1 MEKTAKVD
9 DEYTTENKLNEINA
23 SNQDK
28 YEFVRV
34 DGNENGTYTLE
45 KQTITYWYQK
55 KMAEVEV
62 NYLEV
67 DTDKVLSD
75 QVNMTDRIDNPYTT
89 ENKLDSINQNYENKY
104 EFVRVEGNPEG
115 NYTLQKQVIT
125 YYYQKKI
132 AEIEVNYLEVGTNA
146 VLSEQI
152 KKQDRIDNP
161 YTTENKL
168 DSINENYE
176 NKYEFVRVDGNENG
190 TYTLDKQ
197 VITYWYQKKPAE
209 IEVQYREVGTEE
221 ELADKVEK
229 VSRVDDTYTTENK
242 LDEINAE
249 YGNKYEFVRV
259 EGNPEG
265 TYTLEKQTIIYYYQ
279 KKMAEVEVNYLEVGT
294 NAVLSEQVHM
304 TDRVDNP
311 YITENK
317 LNEINAANGNKYEF
331 VRVDGNTE
339 GSYTLD
345 KQVITYWYQKKETKV
360 VIIHVEQGTD
370 TTDPSTITSVLYPT
384 ETINGRIDDEY
395 STVDRVNE
403 INENSQVQYEV
414 VSKTDNWEGN
424 MTLDTQY
431 VIYVYRKI
439 PAHIVVKHVDV
450 NTKEELLD
458 LETRNG
464 YVGNEYTTENKLTE
478 VNEKHENKY
487 ELVTPEPTNKD
498 GIYSSQEQVI
508 IYYYDKKPAQVN
520 VKYVDI
526 DTEEELADGEE
537 IVGKVDD
544 EYTTE
549 DKVKEINESS
559 KYKYVLVKTTENTEG
574 LMTVEDIEVVY
585 YYKKVEAQVI
595 VKYVDEKTGEEI
607 AQREYIGGYVG
618 DEYTSK
624 SKEIDEYILNEKK
637 LPNNAEGEMTEE
649 TIEVIYYYNKMIKIP
664 ETADM
669 NVSMMFIIM
678 IASISGITLVRK
690 FRRQ

>member
-1 MEKTAKVD
+1 
-9 DEYTTENKLNEINA
+9 
-23 SNQDK
+23 
-28 YEFVRV
+28 
-34 DGNENGTYTLE
+34 
-45 KQTITYWYQK
+45 
-55 KMAEVEV
+55 
-62 NYLEV
+62 
-67 DTDKVLSD
+67 
-75 QVNMTDRIDNPYTT
+75 
-89 ENKLDSINQNYENKY
+89 
-104 EFVRVEGNPEG
+104 
-115 NYTLQKQVIT
+115 
-125 YYYQKKI
+125 
-132 AEIEVNYLEVGTNA
+132 
-146 VLSEQI
+146 
-152 KKQDRIDNP
+152 
-161 YTTENKL
+161 
-168 DSINENYE
+168 
-176 NKYEFVRVDGNENG
+176 
-190 TYTLDKQ
+190 
-197 VITYWYQKKPAE
+197 
-209 IEVQYREVGTEE
+209 
-221 ELADKVEK
+221 
-229 VSRVDDTYTTENK
+229 
-242 LDEINAE
+242 
-249 YGNKYEFVRV
+249 
-259 EGNPEG
+259 
-265 TYTLEKQTIIYYYQ
+265 
-279 KKMAEVEVNYLEVGT
+279 MAEVEVNYLEVGT
-294 NAVLSEQVHM
+294 NVVLSEQVNM
-304 TDRVDNP
+304 TDRIDNP

-331 VRVDGNTE
+331 VKVDGNTE
-339 GSYTLD
+339 GNYTLD

-395 STVDRVNE
+395 STSDRVNE
-403 INENSQVQYEV
+403 INRNSQVQYEV
-414 VSKTDNWEGN
+414 VSKTDNWMGN

-439 PAHIVVKHVDV
+439 PAHIVVKHVDI

-458 LETRNG
+458 SETRNG

-487 ELVTPEPTNKD
+487 ELVTPEPANKN

-537 IVGKVDD
+537 IIGKVDD

-549 DKVKEINESS
+549 DKVKEINDSS

-624 SKEIDEYILNEKK
+624 SKEIDEYTLNEKK

-664 ETADM
+664 ETADL

-678 IASISGITLVRK
+678 TASISGITLVRK